1 MFSTQDQSNMTL
13 SKSLVWF
20 RRDLRLSDNAALLE
34 AGNHAD
40 VLYGVFVFDS
50 TILAQLPRDDAR
62 LGFIH
67 HAVGELK
74 QALQARGGDLLVLHG
89 DPAVLIPAQALA
101 LGCQR
106 VYANRD
112 YEPYA
117 RSRDAQVANSLIT
130 AGSELVLCKDQVIFE
145 CDELLTGQHK
155 PYTVFTPYMRAWRKR
170 FHNGLALPYPD
181 TGKAQW
187 SRPGEATS
195 PMPTLS
201 ELGFG
206 EASITPAAKPG
217 REAGL
222 GLLARFAR
230 KLPHYHTLRDFPGEA
245 GVSGLSVHLRFGTV
259 SVREAVSLAISQ
271 ENEGAGCWLNEL
283 IWREFYQQLL
293 WHYPQAA
300 TESFKPAYRTLQFP
314 GEPLWFEAWCE
325 GRTGY
330 PIVDAAMCQLNQTGY
345 MHNRLRMI
353 VASFL
358 VKDLLIDWRQ
368 GEAYFAAKLMDFDLA
383 ANNGGW
389 QWAASTG
396 CDAQPYFR
404 IFNPVSQSEKFD
416 PEGKFIRRYLP
427 QLAALD
433 NKSIHAPWL
442 AKQLPLGFVLG
453 QTYPAPIV
461 DHAMQRERALVL
473 FGKQD

>member
-1 MFSTQDQSNMTL
+1 MTL
-13 SKSLVWF
+13 SKSLIWF
-20 RRDLRLSDNAALLE
+20 RRDLRLADNAALFE
-34 AGNHAD
+34 ACAHAD
-40 VLYGVFVFDS
+40 MVYGVFVFDI
-50 TILAQLPRDDAR
+50 TILAQLPSDDAR

-89 DPAVLIPAQALA
+89 DPATLIPAQAHI
-101 LGCQR
+101 LGCQC

-117 RSRDAQVANSLIT
+117 RSRDEQVASKL
-130 AGSELVLCKDQVIFE
+130 AQSGSTLVLCKDQVIFE
-145 CDELLTGQHK
+145 CDELLTGQNK
-155 PYTVFTPYMRAWRKR
+155 PYTVFTPYMRTWRKR
-170 FHNGLALPYPD
+170 FHAGLALPYPD
-181 TGKAQW
+181 TGSARWGKPDAAM
-187 SRPGEATS
+187 PA
-195 PMPTLS
+195 MPTLE

-206 EASITPAAKPG
+206 PPSITPAAKPG
-217 REAGL
+217 RDAGL
-222 GLLARFAR
+222 DLLARFNR
-230 KLPHYHTLRDFPGEA
+230 KLPHYHTLRDFPGEP
-245 GVSGLSVHLRFGTV
+245 GVSGLSVHLRFGTI

-271 ENEGAGCWLNEL
+271 ENEGASCWLNEL

-293 WHYPQAA
+293 WHFPHVA
-300 TESFKPAYRTLQFP
+300 TESFKPAYQSLQFP
-314 GEPLWFEAWCE
+314 GERSWFEAWCE

-330 PIVDAAMCQLNQTGY
+330 PIVDAAMYQLNQTGY

-358 VKDLLIDWRQ
+358 VKDLLIDWRW

-433 NKSIHAPWL
+433 NKQIHAPWL

-453 QTYPAPIV
+453 DTYPAPIV
-461 DHAMQRERALVL
+461 DHAVQRERALAL